1 MYSYSTWCGTDCSCD
16 GSRAFDLCFTASSWV
31 CGIRFPP
38 PPLVRFFFS
47 RLTDIYMMMDRV
59 HAPAERPD
67 TMDASTSTGT
77 SASPLGCVPHQLR
90 GQMYQ
95 WKTQIVEGEAFER
108 CTGCSDYVSVLLLF
122 PQ

>member
-1 MYSYSTWCGTDCSCD
+1 MWYPFSSPTSC
-16 GSRAFDLCFTASSWV
+16 A
-31 CGIRFPP
+31 I
-38 PPLVRFFFS
+38 FFS
-47 RLTDIYMMMDRV
+47 LLTDIYTMMGRV

-67 TMDASTSTGT
+67 TMDASTGT

-95 WKTQIVEGEAFER
+95 WKTQIVEGEAFDR
-108 CTGCSDYVSVLLLF
+108 CTGCSDYVSVLLMS